1 MSAFNRPHDDNRES
15 KYRHSTSSL
24 PRSPSSIET
33 TTMAIER
40 KFGASQ
46 RFSNFICENFLLTFL
61 IIRSSSVMQVSEGD
75 MDHKKTL
82 QELNTRLVSYVE
94 KVRKLQMATDVI
106 DAMPKQKGL
115 E

>member
-1 MSAFNRPHDDNRES
+1 MTGE
-15 KYRHSTSSL
+15 Y
-24 PRSPSSIET
+24 
-33 TTMAIER
+33 
-40 KFGASQ
+40 
-46 RFSNFICENFLLTFL
+46 
-61 IIRSSSVMQVSEGD
+61 D

-106 DAMPKQKGL
+106 DSIPRQQGM

>member
-1 MSAFNRPHDDNRES
+1 MN
-15 KYRHSTSSL
+15 L
-24 PRSPSSIET
+24 
-33 TTMAIER
+33 
-40 KFGASQ
+40 
-46 RFSNFICENFLLTFL
+46 
-61 IIRSSSVMQVSEGD
+61 SEED

-106 DAMPKQKGL
+106 DAMPKQKGI

>member
-1 MSAFNRPHDDNRES
+1 MN
-15 KYRHSTSSL
+15 L
-24 PRSPSSIET
+24 
-33 TTMAIER
+33 
-40 KFGASQ
+40 
-46 RFSNFICENFLLTFL
+46 
-61 IIRSSSVMQVSEGD
+61 SEEE

-106 DAMPKQKGL
+106 DAMPKQKGV

>member
-1 MSAFNRPHDDNRES
+1 MN
-15 KYRHSTSSL
+15 L
-24 PRSPSSIET
+24 
-33 TTMAIER
+33 
-40 KFGASQ
+40 
-46 RFSNFICENFLLTFL
+46 
-61 IIRSSSVMQVSEGD
+61 SEED

-106 DAMPKQKGL
+106 DYMPKQKGV

>member
-1 MSAFNRPHDDNRES
+1 MEDP
-15 KYRHSTSSL
+15 KGITSYV
-24 PRSPSSIET
+24 IYK
-33 TTMAIER
+33 I
-40 KFGASQ
+40 FC
-46 RFSNFICENFLLTFL
+46 NL
-61 IIRSSSVMQVSEGD
+61 IDRSSSVMNLSEEE

-106 DAMPKQKGL
+106 DAMPKQKGV